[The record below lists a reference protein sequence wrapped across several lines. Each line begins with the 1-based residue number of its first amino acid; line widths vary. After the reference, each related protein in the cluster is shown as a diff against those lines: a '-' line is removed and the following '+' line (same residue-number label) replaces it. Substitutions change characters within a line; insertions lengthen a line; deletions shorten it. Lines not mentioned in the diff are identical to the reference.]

1 MSVRILHA
9 ADLHLDS
16 PFEALSGAQAAQRR
30 REQRDLLRALPELA
44 KAHGAQ
50 IILLAGDLLD
60 SGSPYPETAKAL
72 AETIKLFDEGP
83 TMSPRRVLTSWPV
96 ASARTATP
104 WWFWVVCTRR
114 SHPKRR
120 RRTPTTSS

>member
-44 KAHGAQ
+44 KAHGAE
-50 IILLAGDLLD
+50 IILLAGRLPAALRRCF
-60 SGSPYPETAKAL
+60 SRPETT
-72 AETIKLFDEGP
+72 TI
-83 TMSPRRVLTSWPV
+83 TARARRMR
-96 ASARTATP
+96 A
-104 WWFWVVCTRR
+104 
-114 SHPKRR
+114 
-120 RRTPTTSS
+120 

>member
-50 IILLAGDLLD
+50 IILLGQTATVEAGTVKD
-60 SGSPYPETAKAL
+60 ETWY
-72 AETIKLFDEGP
+72 
-83 TMSPRRVLTSWPV
+83 RVLVGPFSNRDQLTV
-96 ASARTATP
+96 AQKQLAGSG
-104 WWFWVVCTRR
+104 FSNLLLQQRR
-114 SHPKRR
+114 
-120 RRTPTTSS
+120 

>member
-44 KAHGAQ
+44 
-50 IILLAGDLLD
+50 
-60 SGSPYPETAKAL
+60 
-72 AETIKLFDEGP
+72 
-83 TMSPRRVLTSWPV
+83 
-96 ASARTATP
+96 
-104 WWFWVVCTRR
+104 
-114 SHPKRR
+114 
-120 RRTPTTSS
+120 RTPILYSRDVV